1 MRYSNST
8 RKKHAEK
15 RESEVINEK
24 TLPRVCQP
32 LEIADERLKD
42 TTDERLRAEQLAN
55 EQLTRDNQ
63 ILHTMINALKVDI
76 KKYKQNYQSL
86 EIMIKKLKSRTFEL
100 EVEKEKPEEDSDSSF
115 AKQNVGVDLRSTAT
129 SIKDRLWS
137 NEQKIEALKK
147 RRTSKKK
154 IPGFERLYNLSKK
167 KSLKKK
173 A

>member
-15 RESEVINEK
+15 RESEVINTR
-24 TLPRVCQP
+24 TLPRVSQP

-63 ILHTMINALKVDI
+63 ILHTMINTLKVDI

-100 EVEKEKPEEDSDSSF
+100 EVEKEKPEEDF
-115 AKQNVGVDLRSTAT
+115 EK
-129 SIKDRLWS
+129 IKDQLIS